1 MCLSDLILSIALS
14 VAASNALASV
24 YGFVDEHGVAHFATE
39 KLDSRYK
46 LFLQS
51 GQFLAPEVAG
61 TGSATPALLRHLA
74 NHPNLRKFEP
84 LLKLASDE
92 FAVDST
98 LLKAIMAAES
108 GFDPEAVSPKGAIGL
123 MQVMPATA
131 ERYGLQ
137 GDKSRSIEQK
147 LADPETNIRLGAR
160 YLRDLRRMFPHQQ
173 ELVLASYNAGEGAV
187 QQYGNQIPPYPET
200 RNYVQLVTQIYQLY
214 QPRVATR
221 RLPATVSTG
230 RGYNARRIYMT
241 IPGRRN
247 LPEAALASNP

>member
-1 MCLSDLILSIALS
+1 MRLSDLILSIALS

-24 YGFVDEHGVAHFATE
+24 FGFVDEHGVAHFATE

-46 LFLQS
+46 LFLQG

-61 TGSATPALLRHLA
+61 TGSANPALLRHLA

-131 ERYGLQ
+131 SRYGLQ
-137 GDKSRSIEQK
+137 SDTKKTVEEK
-147 LADPETNIRLGAR
+147 LSDPKTNIRVGAR
-160 YLRDLRRMFPHQQ
+160 YLRDLVRMFPDQP
-173 ELVLASYNAGEGAV
+173 ELVIAAYNAGEGAV
-187 QQYGNQIPPYPET
+187 QQHNRRIPPYPET
-200 RNYVQLVTQIYQLY
+200 RNYVQVVTQFLRLY
-214 QPRVATR
+214 QSDQPAQKSVGNVFTRSGQSGR
-221 RLPATVSTG
+221 RLYLTL
-230 RGYNARRIYMT
+230 
-241 IPGRRN
+241 PGRRD
-247 LPEAALASNP
+247 LPLSAAKVSD